1 MGAPSAVFLSTDLSA
16 DVALPEAQ
24 LALENWRYVASESL
38 EVSAIS
44 VSWRG
49 RFVRRAMASAAVD
62 LQQPVDVRRARVD
75 RRRGPPLPRKVTYGE
90 RYVAGVRCVFAQ
102 PKGRDPQIH
111 IVYMHGG
118 GFSLGLVRAYWGFS
132 GLLARGAVAQV
143 LAVDYRLSPEHP
155 YPAAVEDC
163 LAIYRTLIQTVD
175 SRRVVIAGDSAGGGA
190 ALSALC
196 QLRDRGD
203 PLPACA
209 YFISPFTDLTGSGE
223 TMISNAGCDPIVTM
237 DLFRDSVTLYLGGAD
252 PTDPEVSPAF
262 AAHAGLPSL
271 LIQAGTEEMLL
282 ADSTRLAGSARSAG
296 VEVDLDAQ
304 PGMWHVYPVA
314 AGFMPEATKALSRA
328 VDFISVKTGTK
339 GGP

>member
-1 MGAPSAVFLSTDLSA
+1 M
-16 DVALPEAQ
+16 
-24 LALENWRYVASESL
+24 
-38 EVSAIS
+38 S

-49 RFVRRAMASAAVD
+49 RFVRRAMSSAAVD
-62 LQQPVDVRRARVD
+62 LELPVEVRRALVD
-75 RRRGPPLPRKVTYGE
+75 RRRGPPLPRKVTYEEGD
-90 RYVAGVRCVFAQ
+90 VGGVRCVVAK
-102 PKGRDPQIH
+102 PKVRDPQIY

-118 GFSLGLVRAYWGFS
+118 GSSLGLVRAYWGFS
-132 GLLARGAVAQV
+132 GLLARGAAAQV

-163 LAIYRTLIQTVD
+163 LAVYRTLIQTVD
-175 SRRVVIAGDSAGGGA
+175 SSRAVIAGDSAGGGV

-209 YFISPFTDLTGSGE
+209 YLISPFTDLTGSGE
-223 TMISNAGCDPIVTM
+223 TMISNAECDPIVTM
-237 DLFRDSVTLYLGGAD
+237 DLFRDSVSMYLGGAD
-252 PTDPEVSPAF
+252 PTGPEVSPVF
-262 AAHAGLPSL
+262 AALSGLPPL

-282 ADSTRLAGSARSAG
+282 ADSTRLAESARSAG
-296 VEVDLDAQ
+296 VEVDLDVQ

-328 VDFISVKTGTK
+328 VDFITVKTATK
-339 GGP
+339 GGS